1 MSNDKAA
8 ANITRREF
16 MATTG
21 KFSAAAAAGLTF
33 GNLAG
38 TTPQALGTMSPIV
51 TKNAVEL
58 SNLIR
63 SKLVSCKEVMTA
75 YLDQIDR
82 FNPKVNAIV
91 SLQSREGL
99 LQQAEERDQQLARG
113 ERKGWMHGFPHA
125 VKDLAPTKGIRT
137 THGSP
142 LFDTV
147 PQQDALFVERLKRS
161 GAIIIGK
168 TNAPEFGLG
177 SQTYNSI
184 FGTTLNAYSQSKCA
198 GGSSGGAAVSVALRM
213 VPVADGSDEMGSLRN
228 PAAFNNVIGFR
239 PSFGRVPSSG
249 EGELFVE
256 TLSTAG
262 PMGRSVSDVAMLLS
276 VMAGPDAR
284 APFVIEE
291 NPAQFAEPLKRD
303 FKGVRLG
310 WLGNYNGYL
319 TMEPR
324 ILELCESSFKA
335 FESIGCRV
343 ESIQPDFPPEKMWQ
357 SWVTLRHWRNAGD
370 MRELYNDP
378 AKRQR
383 LKPEAQWEIEGGLNL
398 TAVEVYA
405 ASVARSEWYRA
416 IGKLFETY
424 DYLLLPSAQVF
435 PFDAQK
441 HWPTEINGKKMDTYH
456 RWMEVVIGGSLSGHP
471 VINVPVGFH
480 PSGLPMGMQII
491 GKNHADLAVL
501 QIAYAYEQATNW
513 VADHLPPLLQSA

>member
-1 MSNDKAA
+1 MSNDEAA

-16 MATTG
+16 MATGG
-21 KFSAAAAAGLTF
+21 KFSAAAAAGLVF
-33 GNLAG
+33 RDLGG
-38 TTPQALGTMSPIV
+38 MTPEASGALSPIV

-63 SKLVSCKEVMTA
+63 SKLVSCREVMTA

-82 FNPKVNAIV
+82 LNPKVNAIV
-91 SLQSREGL
+91 SLQNREGL
-99 LQQAEERDQQLARG
+99 LHQADECDQQLARG

-125 VKDLAPTKGIRT
+125 VKDLAATKGIRT
-137 THGSP
+137 TQGSP
-142 LFDTV
+142 LADRV
-147 PQQDALFVERLKRS
+147 PQKDALFVERLKRS

-198 GGSSGGAAVSVALRM
+198 GGSSGGAAVSLALRM

-249 EGELFVE
+249 DGELFVE

-276 VMAGPDAR
+276 VMAGADSR
-284 APFVIEE
+284 APFAIEE
-291 NPAQFAEPLKRD
+291 NPAQFTEPLKRD
-303 FKGVRLG
+303 FKGTRLG

-324 ILELCESSFKA
+324 ILELCESSFNA
-335 FESIGCRV
+335 FESIGCSV
-343 ESIQPDFPPEKMWQ
+343 ESVQPDFPPEKMWQ
-357 SWVTLRHWRNAGD
+357 SWVTLRHWRNAGGMRD
-370 MRELYNDP
+370 MYSDP
-378 AKRQR
+378 VKRQK

-398 TAVEVYA
+398 TAAEVYN
-405 ASVARSEWYRA
+405 ASIARSEWYRA
-416 IGKLFETY
+416 MGKLFETY

-435 PFDAQK
+435 PFDAQT
-441 HWPTEINGKKMDTYH
+441 HWPTQINGKKMDTYH

-471 VINVPVGFH
+471 VINVPVGFN
-480 PSGLPMGMQII
+480 PAGLPMGMQII

-501 QIAYAYEQATNW
+501 QIAYAYEQVTNW
-513 VADHLPPLLQSA
+513 VANHLPPLLQSA